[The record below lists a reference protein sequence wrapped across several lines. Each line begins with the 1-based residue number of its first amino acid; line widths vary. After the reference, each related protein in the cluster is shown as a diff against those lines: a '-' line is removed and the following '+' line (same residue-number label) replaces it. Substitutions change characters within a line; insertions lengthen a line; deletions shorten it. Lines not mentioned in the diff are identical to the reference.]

1 MFQGGRKTGWLL
13 CPIDFTIR
21 LYWGRMKHEPLP
33 DIGQDG
39 AVTERGRAMRA
50 ALAFV
55 LVAAAAWLLSAPAA
69 AAAVVGV
76 IAAFFTWASAVP
88 VPEQPALIPPP
99 VVDLPDRTQEV
110 IDAVDDALLIIER
123 QRIVTANDAARRL
136 FGAERVQGDFRLA
149 LRHPAAADLITSDR
163 DSDAP
168 LEIAGI
174 GEADRRWVM
183 SVRHIA
189 GGAKLVTLRDRTDS
203 WIAERMRVDFVANAS
218 HELRTPLATIIGFIE
233 TLGEGGG
240 AEDAAIRQRFLGIMM
255 GEAKRMQQL
264 VDDLISLSR
273 IEADR
278 FSTPQTALSLAP
290 VVEEVVGVI
299 RSGMRDDGER
309 IELTIARVP
318 EVRADRVQIAQL
330 LHNLIGN
337 SIKYGKTGTPIR
349 VLLDSAQGKVRLRI
363 ADEGEGI
370 AAEHLPRLT
379 ERFYRVDAGRSRSI
393 GGTGLGLAIVKHI
406 AERHRAVLDIASRVG
421 LGTTVTVTFPA
432 MSSDTLS
439 S

>member
-1 MFQGGRKTGWLL
+1 
-13 CPIDFTIR
+13 
-21 LYWGRMKHEPLP
+21 MKHEPLP
-33 DIGQDG
+33 DVGEDG
-39 AVTERGRAMRA
+39 AVKQRGRGIRA
-50 ALAFV
+50 VSAFAA
-55 LVAAAAWLLSAPAA
+55 VAIAAWLLSTPMAA
-69 AAAVVGV
+69 ALVVGV
-76 IAAFFTWASAVP
+76 IAAFFAWMPAAAPHEAPRLVPAP
-88 VPEQPALIPPP
+88 VP
-99 VVDLPDRTQEV
+99 DLPDRTQEV

-136 FGAERVQGDFRLA
+136 FGPARVEGDFRLA

-163 DSDAP
+163 DVDSP
-168 LEIAGI
+168 IEIAGI
-174 GEADRRWVM
+174 GDADRRWAM
-183 SVRHIA
+183 SVRAIA
-189 GGAKLVTLRDRTDS
+189 GGAKLVTLRDRTES

-240 AEDAAIRQRFLGIMM
+240 AEDPAIRERFLGIMM

-278 FSTPQTALSLAP
+278 FSTPQTPLALGP

-299 RSGMRDDGER
+299 RSGMRDDGDR
-309 IELTIARVP
+309 IQLSIARVP

-337 SIKYGKTGTPIR
+337 SIKYGRAGTPIR
-349 VLLDSAQGKVRLRI
+349 VLLDSMDGKVRLRV
-363 ADEGEGI
+363 ADEGEGV

-406 AERHRAVLDIASRVG
+406 AERHRAVLDIASRIG
-421 LGTTVTVTFPA
+421 KGTTVTVTFPA
-432 MSSDTLS
+432 LLPDALS

>member
-1 MFQGGRKTGWLL
+1 
-13 CPIDFTIR
+13 
-21 LYWGRMKHEPLP
+21 MKHDPLP
-33 DIGQDG
+33 ETGQDDSM
-39 AVTERGRAMRA
+39 TERRVFRA

-55 LVAAAAWLLSAPAA
+55 LVAVIAWLLSAPAA
-69 AAAVVGV
+69 AAVTSGV
-76 IAAFFTWASAVP
+76 IAAFFTWLAGPSAQ
-88 VPEQPALIPPP
+88 QPAALIPAP

-123 QRIVTANDAARRL
+123 QRIIYANDAARRL
-136 FGAERVQGDFRLA
+136 FGSEKVEGDFRLA
-149 LRHPAAADLITSDR
+149 LRHPAAAELIVSNRETET
-163 DSDAP
+163 P
-168 LEIAGI
+168 VEIAGI
-174 GEADRRWVM
+174 GEADKRWVM

-233 TLGEGGG
+233 TLGEGAA
-240 AEDAAIRQRFLGIMM
+240 AEDGAIRQRFLGIMM

-278 FSTPQTALSLAP
+278 FSTPQTSLALGP
-290 VVEEVVGVI
+290 VIEEVAGVI
-299 RSGMRDDGER
+299 RSGLREDPDR
-309 IELTIARVP
+309 IQLDLAMVSD
-318 EVRADRVQIAQL
+318 VRADRVQIAQL

-337 SIKYGKTGTPIR
+337 AIKYGRAGTPIR
-349 VLLDSAQGKVRLRI
+349 VSLEPFQGKVRLRV

-370 AAEHLPRLT
+370 APEHLPRLT

-406 AERHRAVLDIASRVG
+406 VERHRAALDIASRVG
-421 LGTTVTVTFPA
+421 KGTTVTVTFPA
-432 MSSDTLS
+432 MLSDTLS